1 MLPTFI
7 IIGAMK
13 SGTSSLYHYLN
24 AHPDICMSTVKETDY
39 FVEAKNYSRGL
50 AWYES
55 LFTREAK
62 QYGEASPN
70 YTKLP
75 MHQGVPQRMHAVV
88 PNARLIYVLRDPV
101 ERMLSQ
107 YAHNFAK
114 GRETRRLNE
123 ALKPRSMNNY
133 LLTSSYHTQ
142 LKAFLDYYPLDRI
155 LVISAED
162 LRVNRRPTVQRV
174 FEFLDVD
181 PNFDSP
187 VFENEFHATE
197 RKYTNGFSLQ
207 WLIPNKKLLFAMR
220 NVVSCQFTKPVP
232 PDKDLDEATKGLLIE
247 ALRPDI
253 DALRRL
259 TGERFERWCV

>member
-24 AHPDICMSTVKETDY
+24 AHPDICMSSIKETDF
-39 FVEAKNYSRGL
+39 FVESRNSGRGL

-55 LFTREAK
+55 LFTRQAE

-70 YTKLP
+70 YSKLP
-75 MHQGVPQRMHAVV
+75 LHQGVPERMHAVV
-88 PNARLIYVLRDPV
+88 PNAKLIYVLRDPV

-114 GRETRRLNE
+114 GRETRRLHE
-123 ALKPRSMNNY
+123 ALQPRDMNNY

-142 LKAFLDYYPLDRI
+142 LKAFLDYYPLERI
-155 LVISAED
+155 LVLSAED
-162 LRVNRRPTVQRV
+162 LRVNRRPTVRRIFQ
-174 FEFLDVD
+174 FLNVD
-181 PNFDSP
+181 PNFDSQ
-187 VFENEFHATE
+187 VFDDQFHVTD

-220 NVVSCQFTKPVP
+220 NIVSCEFTKPVP
-232 PDKDLDEATKGLLIE
+232 PDKELDESTKLQLVE
-247 ALRPDI
+247 ALRPEI
-253 DALRRL
+253 EALRRL
-259 TGERFERWCV
+259 TGERFEQWCA